1 MPVRDGSRSDQD
13 ERLGPPGPERS
24 IRFRD
29 SEHGIAMN
37 QEVWRKVEELF
48 HAALECAPEAR
59 RIFLDRAC
67 SGDTDLRQQVVP
79 LLTKEAQAGSFLEV
93 PAIEDM

>member
-1 MPVRDGSRSDQD
+1 MPVHDGSRSDQD

-67 SGDTDLRQQVVP
+67 SGDTDLRQQVRAV
-79 LLTKEAQAGSFLEV
+79 TDEGSASRKFSGSTGS
-93 PAIEDM
+93 